1 MVASVSNGKTVL
13 ITGASRG
20 IGQAVAR
27 KFAKNG
33 YNVVV
38 NYYQSRTKAE
48 KLANELVKYGVRA
61 VAIGADVGDP
71 VQAKLLVKQSLE
83 IFGHIDVLVNN
94 AGVALSK
101 LLIDC
106 KVQEIENTILTNL
119 MGAIYT
125 TKEVLP
131 SMISNKY
138 GKIINI
144 SSMWGSVGG
153 SMEAVYSASKGG
165 LEAFGKALSKEV
177 GLSNINVNTVSPGVI
192 LTDMTKGLTVADM
205 KDLQNQTSLNRIG
218 QPQDVAELVYFLA
231 SDEASYITGAVI
243 GVDGGIV

>member
-1 MVASVSNGKTVL
+1 MLTNNKTVL

-20 IGQAVAR
+20 IGEAVAR
-27 KFAKNG
+27 KFAKGG
-33 YNVVV
+33 YNVIV
-38 NYYQSRTKAE
+38 NYYKSHTRAE
-48 KLANELVKYGVRA
+48 SLANELVKYGVRA
-61 VAIGADVGDP
+61 VAIGADIGDP

-83 IFGHIDVLVNN
+83 IFGRIDVLVNN

-106 KVQEIENTILTNL
+106 KVQEIENTMITNL

-131 SMISNKY
+131 SMIDNRY
-138 GKIINI
+138 GKIVNI
-144 SSMWGSVGG
+144 SSMWGSIGG

-165 LEAFGKALSKEV
+165 IEAFGKALSKEV
-177 GLSNINVNTVSPGVI
+177 GPSNINVNTVSPGVI
-192 LTDMTKGLTVADM
+192 LTDMTRDLSVADM
-205 KDLQNQTSLNRIG
+205 KELQNQTSLNRIG

-231 SDEASYITGAVI
+231 SDEASYITGTVI
-243 GVDGGIV
+243 GIDGGII